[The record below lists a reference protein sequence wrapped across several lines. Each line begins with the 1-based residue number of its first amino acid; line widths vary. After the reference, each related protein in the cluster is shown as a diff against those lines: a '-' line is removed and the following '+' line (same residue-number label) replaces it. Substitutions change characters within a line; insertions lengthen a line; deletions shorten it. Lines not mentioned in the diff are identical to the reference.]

1 MAGNSSTLQQYR
13 SSIAAVS
20 SGKEANEEAWMTMWC
35 SSNWAELLQ
44 PAPLSISLLGSV
56 LCIASGTD
64 DFSLQTPP
72 SEGGSPLTW
81 KYVKHPDSFKT
92 CLMQMVGDG
101 YIAFETA
108 HTKMQ
113 TIQALSEQMPDV
125 IRNLVTV
132 LATGTQVEVE
142 AFFKTGLNDL
152 GSLARKCE
160 DAANACVTGFDD
172 LSNLSQELSVACT
185 YRAGTAEQAI
195 VANDMHLKVLAE
207 EKRRR
212 EEELI
217 VT

>member
-64 DFSLQTPP
+64 DFSKDLICASRVYVSVLICDISGLQTLP

-92 CLMQMVGDG
+92 CLMQV
-101 YIAFETA
+101 
-108 HTKMQ
+108 
-113 TIQALSEQMPDV
+113 
-125 IRNLVTV
+125 
-132 LATGTQVEVE
+132 
-142 AFFKTGLNDL
+142 
-152 GSLARKCE
+152 
-160 DAANACVTGFDD
+160 
-172 LSNLSQELSVACT
+172 
-185 YRAGTAEQAI
+185 
-195 VANDMHLKVLAE
+195 
-207 EKRRR
+207 
-212 EEELI
+212 
-217 VT
+217 